1 MPARKTSFNPR
12 TSCEVRLPIVQEFR
26 PVDGFNPRTSCE
38 VRPGS
43 PGRGGF
49 RQGFNPRTSCEVRLD
64 KNGQSITYR
73 QFQSTHLV

>member
-49 RQGFNPRTSCEVRLD
+49 RQGFNPRTSCEVRLAGG
-64 KNGQSITYR
+64 NQGIIHGW
-73 QFQSTHLV
+73 FQSTHLV